1 MKHLSIHL
9 GRIHIVIFKSSSY
22 IFEPEQNRF
31 IRDERLHLTAVF
43 LHLLDDWQDEISS
56 EILDL

>member
-1 MKHLSIHL
+1 M